1 MKVAIWDVIIPNL
14 SPLLEGEFDTLPV
27 LVLAS
32 VKANCHFG
40 AIRITSLPSTKI
52 YVNLQDASTA
62 IMRQSNYEN
71 PDAPEF
77 STDIIGVV
85 EDFENVKLIKTMFG
99 ERNIVKFRI
108 TDGRYS
114 HKVSVWGKLAVTTDE
129 LHSKMKETPIIAI
142 VTSCKMKIFRSS
154 VQISTLPSSKIL
166 LNLDDECVAAMR
178 IRLEEE
184 GYKVPEN
191 VEPTQLPIF
200 EPQVI
205 QTITLK
211 ELSEKT
217 NTEELKVLKIELYIE
232 NKRFKIVVLAEDST
246 EAFNFILKDR
256 AAKRAI
262 GFTATKLI
270 ANKKKDGENTAYPAE
285 ISAIVGKELTFT
297 IQINDDNILLNSKIF
312 TVIDAY
318 DMIALTASTCL
329 SASTSEATMPGFTAT
344 SISEIIV

>member
-1 MKVAIWDVIIPNL
+1 
-14 SPLLEGEFDTLPV
+14 
-27 LVLAS
+27 
-32 VKANCHFG
+32 
-40 AIRITSLPSTKI
+40 
-52 YVNLQDASTA
+52 
-62 IMRQSNYEN
+62 
-71 PDAPEF
+71 
-77 STDIIGVV
+77 
-85 EDFENVKLIKTMFG
+85 MFG

-154 VQISTLPSSKIL
+154 VQISTLPSSKIF

-184 GYKVPEN
+184 GYKVLEN

-217 NTEELKVLKIELYIE
+217 NTEELK
-232 NKRFKIVVLAEDST
+232 KRFKIVVLAEDST

-256 AAKRAI
+256 VAKRAI

-297 IQINDDNILLNSKIF
+297 IQINDDNILLNIKIF

-344 SISEIIV
+344 SISEEYAAAVVFVSMVLKVSVQCDCDFA